1 MQNPLKH
8 QQPNRSISAISISTT
23 LAAVVAVGG
32 FPEKSG
38 ASQSAAAETA
48 VVRIRAVGDMMLGNT
63 PNRQV
68 PNFNYMRSVISET
81 RKADVMFGNYEGTL
95 CERELVSHKCRSEKG
110 LCFAFRGPTR
120 LARDL
125 RQAGFHILNL
135 ANNHIFDYGHDCA
148 TETKSA
154 IENEGM
160 IAVGLKS
167 SQKSSDSD
175 VISTV
180 EARGKKLGFVG
191 IHYSN
196 AWGRVISL
204 NNTATVRK
212 LVETAKKSHDLVVV
226 SVHAGAEG
234 PQFTRVPHGTEMYSG
249 ENRGD
254 MRAFSKMAIDAGADL
269 VIGHGPHV
277 LRGMEVYKNKLII
290 HSLGNFA
297 TYTLF
302 AFDHPMQLGAI
313 VEVGLSDKG
322 DFVDGLIIPTYQYYE
337 MSASGGRGQI
347 RLEFDPKA
355 RAISEFKRLS
365 ELDFSVYPNIDK
377 NGRMSPPTIEP
388 SMEQRLK

>member
-1 MQNPLKH
+1 MQIRLFPFLFTAVATTSWVVFAT
-8 QQPNRSISAISISTT
+8 SILFTDSA
-23 LAAVVAVGG
+23 
-32 FPEKSG
+32 
-38 ASQSAAAETA
+38 QAAEQA
-48 VVRIRAVGDMMLGNT
+48 VIRIRAVGDTMLGNS
-63 PNRQV
+63 PNNQV
-68 PNFNYMRSVISET
+68 PNFNFLQAIQHET

-95 CERELVSHKCRSEKG
+95 CDRELTSHKCKSGNG

-125 RQAGFHILNL
+125 RQAGFHVLNI

-160 IAVGLKS
+160 TAVGLKS
-167 SQKSSDSD
+167 SQKASDTE
-175 VISTV
+175 VISSI
-180 EARGKKLGFVG
+180 EAKGKKIGFVG

-196 AWGRVISL
+196 AWGRVISI
-204 NNTATVRK
+204 NNTAQVRK
-212 LVETAKKSHDLVVV
+212 LVEVARRSHDLVVV

-234 PQFTRVPHGTEMYSG
+234 PQYTRVPHTHESHKG
-249 ENRGD
+249 ENRGN
-254 MRAFSKMAIDAGADL
+254 MREFSRMVIDAGADL

-277 LRGMEVYKNKLII
+277 LRGMEIYKKKLII

-322 DFVDGLIIPTYQYYE
+322 DFVDGRIIPTYQYYE
-337 MSASGGRGQI
+337 KTASGRRGQI

-355 RAISEFKRLS
+355 RAISEIQRLS
-365 ELDFSVYPNIDK
+365 EMDFDLYPEIAAD
-377 NGRMSPPTIEP
+377 GRMQAPASRP
-388 SMEQRLK
+388 SSELRLK

>member
-1 MQNPLKH
+1 MPTPLL
-8 QQPNRSISAISISTT
+8 RSPFAATATTFFLAIASGVLFATT
-23 LAAVVAVGG
+23 AIASEQAVI
-32 FPEKSG
+32 
-38 ASQSAAAETA
+38 
-48 VVRIRAVGDMMLGNT
+48 RIRAVGDTMLGNA
-63 PNRQV
+63 PNNQV
-68 PNFNYMRSVISET
+68 PNFNYLQAIQHET

-95 CERELVSHKCRSEKG
+95 CDRELTSHKCKSGNG

-125 RQAGFHILNL
+125 RQAGFHVLNI

-148 TETKSA
+148 TDTKTA

-160 IAVGLKS
+160 TAVGLKS
-167 SQKSSDSD
+167 SQKANDLE

-180 EARGKKLGFVG
+180 EAKGKKIGFVG

-204 NNTATVRK
+204 NNSATVRK
-212 LVETAKKSHDLVVV
+212 LVASARHTHDLVVV

-234 PQFTRVPHGTEMYSG
+234 PQYTRVPHTHESHKG
-249 ENRGD
+249 ENRGN
-254 MRAFSKMAIDAGADL
+254 MREFSRMVVDAGADL

-277 LRGMEVYKNKLII
+277 LRGMEVYKKKLII

-313 VEVGLSDKG
+313 VDVGLSENG
-322 DFVDGLIIPTYQYYE
+322 NFVDGRIIPTYQFYE
-337 MSASGGRGQI
+337 KTPSGRRGQI
-347 RLEFDPKA
+347 RLELDPKA
-355 RAISEFKRLS
+355 RAISEIQRLS
-365 ELDFSVYPNIDK
+365 EMDFDQFPDIAAD
-377 NGRMSPPTIEP
+377 G
-388 SMEQRLK
+388 SMTAPQVSAETRLK

>member
-1 MQNPLKH
+1 MRKCFTVFLAT
-8 QQPNRSISAISISTT
+8 SFILVGSAQ
-23 LAAVVAVGG
+23 ANEQAVI
-32 FPEKSG
+32 
-38 ASQSAAAETA
+38 
-48 VVRIRAVGDMMLGNT
+48 RIRAVGDTMLGNA
-63 PNRQV
+63 PNNQV
-68 PNFNYMRSVISET
+68 PSFNFLQAIQHET

-95 CERELVSHKCRSEKG
+95 CDRELTSHKCKSGTG

-148 TETKSA
+148 TETKAA

-160 IAVGLKS
+160 TAVGLKS
-167 SQKSSDSD
+167 SPRSSDTD

-180 EARGKKLGFVG
+180 EAKGKKIGFVG

-196 AWGRVISL
+196 AWGRVISI

-212 LVETAKKSHDLVVV
+212 LVETARRSHDLVVV

-234 PQFTRVPHGTEMYSG
+234 PQYTRVPYTHETHKG
-249 ENRGD
+249 ENRGN
-254 MRAFSKMAIDAGADL
+254 MREFSRMVIDAGADL

-277 LRGMEVYKNKLII
+277 LRGMEVYKKKLII

-322 DFVDGLIIPTYQYYE
+322 NFVDGRIIPTYQYYE
-337 MSASGGRGQI
+337 KTASGRRGQI

-355 RAISEFKRLS
+355 RAISEIQRLS
-365 ELDFSVYPNIDK
+365 AMDFETYPAIEADGSMTAPRGQQPSEL
-377 NGRMSPPTIEP
+377 
-388 SMEQRLK
+388 RLK